1 MLLAT
6 LLLAAG
12 VSLEIAPQ
20 GTADMTGAVMDAVDA
35 ARAAG
40 GGEIRFAKGAYHFRS
55 PSRMRFFV
63 SNHDNPDPR
72 NVFVPLTNVTD
83 VALVSG
89 GADFVFHGEGVG
101 LMLSDARNVTVR
113 GIRLDYAVPFFTE
126 ARFMRYD
133 GGCPVVRTAPPQF
146 ALAVEDGRLVSVGDR
161 WKGKPRLAGV
171 FSGKSGVFGGWRWF
185 DGKATDLGGGVFRIE
200 DDWRKVRFAAPPEP
214 DDVIQIRDGYRPN
227 PTVFVCRAR
236 GTVFED
242 CVIHSSAGIGILA
255 QRSENITVRGSG
267 RAEERKAGSFVKPG
281 AGRLTS
287 LQADATHFSNC
298 KGKITVE
305 NCLFE
310 GMSDDAINVHSTCLM
325 IETKPAAD
333 RILCRY
339 KHKQSVGFEVFLPG
353 ESLRYIR
360 ARTLETVEKTVKVM
374 SAEMTAFDMV
384 ELTLAEPVP
393 AGIGVGDA
401 VENADWQPAVDFKRN
416 IVRNSTPRATLFT
429 TPGRVLCEGN
439 LFDHVAG
446 QAVHMSA
453 DARDWYESGACS
465 DVTVRG
471 NVFRDCM
478 ICGGK
483 GVIQIDPNV
492 KDLKAQKARY
502 HRNILIEDNVFEQ
515 EKGPLVFA
523 RSVSNLVWRA
533 NRVTG
538 DKSFDIEFCEGVKFD
553 EP

>member
-12 VSLEIAPQ
+12 VACEITPQ
-20 GTADMTGAVMDAVDA
+20 GTADMTKTVMGAVDT
-35 ARAAG
+35 AREAG
-40 GGEIRFAKGAYHFRS
+40 GGKIVFKKGVYHFRS

-72 NVFVPLTNVTD
+72 NVFLPLTNATD
-83 VALVSG
+83 VALVAD
-89 GADFVFHGEGVG
+89 GADFVFHGEGIG
-101 LMLSDARNVTVR
+101 LMLSDVRNVTVR

-126 ARFMRYD
+126 THFVRYD
-133 GGCPVVRTAPPQF
+133 SGCPVIRTAPPQF
-146 ALAVEDGRLVSVGDR
+146 ALAVEDGKLVTVGDG
-161 WKGKPRLAGV
+161 WKAKPRLAGV
-171 FSGKSGVFGGWRWF
+171 FSHKTGVFGGWRWF
-185 DGKATDLGGGVFRIE
+185 GGAATDLGDGVFRIE
-200 DDWRKVRFAAPPEP
+200 DDWSEVRFAAPPEP
-214 DDVIQIRDGYRPN
+214 GDIIQIRDGYRPN
-227 PTVFVCRAR
+227 PTIFLYRAR
-236 GTVFED
+236 NPSFED
-242 CVIHSSAGIGILA
+242 CVVHSSAGIAILA

-267 RAEERKAGSFVKPG
+267 RAEDRKAGSFVKPG
-281 AGRLTS
+281 IGRLTS

-298 KGKITVE
+298 KGQITVE

-325 IETKPAAD
+325 IESKPSHD

-353 ESLRYIR
+353 ETLRYIR
-360 ARTLETVEKTVKVM
+360 ARTLEPVEKTVKVL
-374 SAEMTAFDMV
+374 SAEMKAFDLV
-384 ELTLAEPVP
+384 ELVLAEPVP
-393 AGIGVGDA
+393 EGFGVGDA

-453 DARDWYESGACS
+453 DAWDWFESGACR
-465 DVTVRG
+465 DITIRN
-471 NVFRDCM
+471 NVFRNCM
-478 ICGGK
+478 ICSGK

-492 KDLKAQKARY
+492 KDLKAQKGRY
-502 HRNILIEDNVFEQ
+502 HRNIIIESNVFEQ
-515 EKGPLVFA
+515 KKGPLVFA
-523 RSVSNLVWRA
+523 RSASNLVWRA
-533 NRVTG
+533 NRVIG
-538 DKSFDIEFCEGVKFD
+538 DKTFDIEFCDDVRID